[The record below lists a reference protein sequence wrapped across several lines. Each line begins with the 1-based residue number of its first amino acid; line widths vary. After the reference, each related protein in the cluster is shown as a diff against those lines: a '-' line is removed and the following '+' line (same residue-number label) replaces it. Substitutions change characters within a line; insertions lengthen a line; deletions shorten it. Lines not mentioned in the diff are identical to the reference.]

1 MSGNKTRRILA
12 IIALVFMAIFSVTLV
27 LTFVSPDMW
36 NGAVAYAALVSG
48 LLGVGLFLVLR
59 FLLKPEESEQES
71 KPDGGEKGEQE
82 SEPDDEQK

>member
-1 MSGNKTRRILA
+1 MNGNKTRRILA
-12 IIALVFMAIFSVTLV
+12 IIALFFMAIFSVTLV

-48 LLGVGLFLVLR
+48 LLGAGLFLVLR
-59 FLLKPEESEQES
+59 FLLKPEESN
-71 KPDGGEKGEQE
+71 PDGEREGEQE